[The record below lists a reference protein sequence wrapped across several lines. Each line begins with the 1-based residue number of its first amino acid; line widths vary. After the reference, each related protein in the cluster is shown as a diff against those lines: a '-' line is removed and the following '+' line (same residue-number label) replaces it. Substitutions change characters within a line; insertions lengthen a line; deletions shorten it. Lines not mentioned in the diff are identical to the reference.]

1 METILKRKSLLI
13 GGLIILTII
22 TFLLIHTMVSKMEI
36 TTNVTFS
43 VTSLNT
49 VNDIIN
55 QINDENGKNSNKKSS
70 SNDNNKQNLKDK
82 IEQAKNKLS
91 RKNYKASK
99 SQYKQ
104 MTEHIDKL
112 EKYKSNPLKYDNQG
126 HLANAPN
133 NAVRQRIINGRINH
147 LETEI
152 KTFYDNIVKI
162 LNTVQ

>member
-1 METILKRKSLLI
+1 METILKRKSLFVL
-13 GGLIILTII
+13 GLIILSVI
-22 TFLLIHTMVSKMEI
+22 TFLLFHILISKMEI
-36 TTNVTFS
+36 STNVTFS
-43 VTSLNT
+43 VTSLNS

-55 QINDENGKNSNKKSS
+55 QISQENGKNNSKKSS
-70 SNDNNKQNLKDK
+70 SNNNKQSLKDK

-91 RKNYKASK
+91 KKDYKACK

-104 MTEHIDKL
+104 MNEHIDKL

-133 NAVRQRIINGRINH
+133 DAVRQRIINGRINH

-152 KTFYDNIVKI
+152 KTLYDNIVKI

>member
-1 METILKRKSLLI
+1 MDTIIKRKSLLI
-13 GGLIILTII
+13 GGLIILSII
-22 TFLLIHTMVSKMEI
+22 TFLLFHTMISKMEI

-43 VTSLNT
+43 ITSLNT

-55 QINDENGKNSNKKSS
+55 QINEENGRNNSNKSS
-70 SNDNNKQNLKDK
+70 SNNDNKQSLKDK

-91 RKNYKASK
+91 RKDYKASK

-112 EKYKSNPLKYDNQG
+112 EKYKSNPLKYDNKG

-133 NAVRQRIINGRINH
+133 DAVRQRIIDGRINH

>member
-1 METILKRKSLLI
+1 MDTLLKRKSLLI
-13 GGLIILTII
+13 GGLIMVSII
-22 TFLLIHTMVSKMEI
+22 TFMLIHTMISKVEI

-55 QINDENGKNSNKKSS
+55 QINEENGKNNSKKSS
-70 SNDNNKQNLKDK
+70 SNDNNKQSLKDK

-91 RKNYKASK
+91 RKNYKAAK
-99 SQYKQ
+99 SEYKQ

-112 EKYKSNPLKYDNQG
+112 EKYKQNPMKYDNKG
-126 HLANAPN
+126 FLKNAPN
-133 NAVRQRIINGRINH
+133 DAVRKSIIDGRVNH